1 MPHPAAR
8 SAGRTSTPAT
18 DTAIAADAR
27 TGWLEAGLAALAK
40 GGLAALRI
48 DPIAREIGLTKGSFY
63 HHFPSRE
70 AYVEALLEHWEA
82 QSTQRIIALA
92 ESAPTL
98 GAKFDRVNALADAVD
113 HRLEVALR
121 SLVQHDARIRAM
133 VKRVDQ
139 RRIAYL
145 EALSRHLGA
154 EREQARFL
162 AELGYF
168 AFVGAQQLE
177 RLPHPADWHTRLR
190 ALFAVAAKSPASPK
204 PKKRNARSTP

>member
-1 MPHPAAR
+1 MRYGTAMARAAPSSASAPDAR
-8 SAGRTSTPAT
+8 SR
-18 DTAIAADAR
+18 
-27 TGWLEAGLAALAK
+27 WLEAGLHALAAA
-40 GGLAALRI
+40 GLEALRI

-63 HHFPSRE
+63 HHFVSRE

-82 QSTQRIIALA
+82 HSTRRIIELA
-92 ESAPTL
+92 ESAPSL

-139 RRIAYL
+139 RRISYL
-145 EALSRHLGA
+145 QELSRLAGA
-154 EREQARFL
+154 DTEQARFL

-168 AFVGAQQLE
+168 AFVGAQQLD
-177 RLPHPADWHTRLR
+177 RLPHTAAWHARLR
-190 ALFAVAAKSPASPK
+190 ALIAAGAKAPRASKPVARPSNPRS
-204 PKKRNARSTP
+204 KR